1 MAGRIDEA
9 IDEMTS
15 SPILVLEPE
24 LTVSLNLLDF
34 LRLAVGVSYRLAV
47 PFQEVPGLGLA
58 EASAP
63 ALTLQLRPI
72 AP

>member
-1 MAGRIDEA
+1 M
-9 IDEMTS
+9 MTA

-24 LTVSLNLLDF
+24 LTVSLNVAAF

-47 PFQEVPGLGLA
+47 PFGEVPVLAAGGA

-63 ALTLQLRPI
+63 ALTLQLRPTT
-72 AP
+72 P